1 MKLRRAMV
9 TMAATAVIAPTA
21 LLSAP
26 AAFADEPP
34 SASSASSPA
43 AGESASDGDTGA
55 SSSPSGQSSATAG
68 ESGSPS
74 DSASATA
81 SASASSAESASATP
95 SDSTGSSA
103 SASPSR
109 SAEPTAMPTAIPS
122 DCPVDD
128 NMVDPDSQL
137 SIDVSGLPGKI
148 VAGSGWHNFTMT
160 AANHSD
166 QSLGTVQWL
175 ATVDNDTASD
185 NEKDWLSTYAKL
197 EFFNPKTKSWESMAD
212 TVGNGLYFG
221 TTPLGPKQTVGIKL
235 RVDITAQ
242 APAGDGFSMGF
253 GGYVDTQKN
262 CVHSSF
268 GFYDFTVLKPGSSN
282 PSPGQAKPGKGT
294 TPAGGKEPQGG
305 ATEIVPTGTL
315 AHTGSSSMLPTIAL
329 VSGVAVVVGAGVM
342 FSVRRRKGAGS
353 DAAA

>member
-9 TMAATAVIAPTA
+9 TAAATAVIAPIA

-26 AAFADEPP
+26 AAFADESPT
-34 SASSASSPA
+34 ASV
-43 AGESASDGDTGA
+43 
-55 SSSPSGQSSATAG
+55 SSSPSDSSSPTADD
-68 ESGSPS
+68 SSSPTDSVSPS
-74 DSASATA
+74 DSASE
-81 SASASSAESASATP
+81 SSSATP
-95 SDSTGSSA
+95 SDSASTSA
-103 SASPSR
+103 SASPSG
-109 SAEPTAMPTAIPS
+109 SASTSASASPTQSAAPTAEPS
-122 DCPVDD
+122 DCPVDG

-137 SIDVSGLPGKI
+137 SIDISGLPGKI
-148 VAGSGWHNFTMT
+148 VAGSGWHYFTMT

-197 EFFNPKTKSWESMAD
+197 EYFNPKTKAWESMAD
-212 TVGNGLYFG
+212 EVGNGLYFG
-221 TTPLGPKQTVGIKL
+221 TTPLGPKEKVGIKL

-253 GGYVDTQKN
+253 GGYVDQQKN
-262 CVHSSF
+262 CVHSAF

-282 PSPGQAKPGKGT
+282 PNPGQAKPGKGT
-294 TPAGGKEPQGG
+294 KPAGGKEPQGG
-305 ATEIVPTGTL
+305 ATEIEPTGTL
-315 AHTGSSSMLPTIAL
+315 AHTGSSSMLPTIGL
-329 VSGVAVVVGAGVM
+329 VGGVAVVVGAGAV
-342 FSVRRRKGAGS
+342 FAVRRRKGAGS

>member
-9 TMAATAVIAPTA
+9 AMAATAVIAPIA

-43 AGESASDGDTGA
+43 ADESASTGA
-55 SSSPSGQSSATAG
+55 TDGASGSPSGQSSPTAG
-68 ESGSPS
+68 TSSSPS
-74 DSASATA
+74 DSASPTA
-81 SASASSAESASATP
+81 SASASASASAPATP
-95 SDSTGSSA
+95 SNSSGSSA

-109 SAEPTAMPTAIPS
+109 SAEPTAIPS

-148 VAGSGWHNFTMT
+148 VAGSGWHDFTMT

-197 EFFNPKTKSWESMAD
+197 EFFNPRTKSWQSMAD

-221 TTPLGPKQTVGIKL
+221 TTSLGPKQTVGIKL

-262 CVHSSF
+262 CVHSAF

-294 TPAGGKEPQGG
+294 TPTSGKEPQGG

-315 AHTGSSSMLPTIAL
+315 AHTGASSMLPTIAL
-329 VSGVAVVVGAGVM
+329 VSGVAVVVGAGAL

-353 DAAA
+353 HTAA